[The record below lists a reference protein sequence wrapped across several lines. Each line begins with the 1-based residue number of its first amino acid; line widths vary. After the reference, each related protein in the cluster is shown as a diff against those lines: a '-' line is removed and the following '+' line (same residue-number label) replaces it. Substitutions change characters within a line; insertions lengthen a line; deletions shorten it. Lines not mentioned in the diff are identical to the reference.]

1 VSPISYSIKVDIQ
14 RLKCNIGKQ
23 APSKQHVLALL
34 ACVTDLVGGSSPNN
48 AVKTSPK
55 NCLLVPGTSL
65 FQRSFSMHHA
75 HTSSLSNVRLLNIQS
90 KAGMQRQS
98 KNNAMTPGP

>member
-1 VSPISYSIKVDIQ
+1 MQ

-23 APSKQHVLALL
+23 TSSKQHVLWRL
-34 ACVTDLVGGSSPNN
+34 ASVTDLVGGSSLN

-75 HTSSLSNVRLLNIQS
+75 HTSQFPFVHLLNIQS

-98 KNNAMTPGP
+98 KNNAMRAPKLRY